1 MFEKLLGQAF
11 GWVDEDLRGL
21 AVEGQGLGGHGGLDE
36 SGRGLALG

>member
-1 MFEKLLGQAF
+1 MFEELLRQAF

-21 AVEGQGLGGHGGLDE
+21 AVEGQGFGGHGGLDE